1 MKTNIIAEIG
11 WNHMGDMS
19 LMNEMLQ
26 EARKSGATTAKF
38 QYWDPKTLKEGDW
51 DEDGRREIYN
61 KAFLDDEKINEIY
74 NSTIKNKLKFLIS
87 VFSTSGAKKIASLG
101 IKHIKIPSHEVANK
115 KLISFCANN
124 FEKVFFSAGAGTTVE
139 IKEANEILATGS
151 AEYTLMH
158 CVSSYPCPIER
169 SNLLRI
175 NWLKTLHSNVGLS
188 DHTQSTLTPALAVAF
203 GVNEIEKHFTSDN
216 DLPGRDN
223 KFALNP
229 VSFLEMTT
237 LIRNAEKAFIDH
249 GLELQDIER
258 DTYNNYRGRWDP
270 SDYDV

>member
-1 MKTNIIAEIG
+1 
-11 WNHMGDMS
+11 
-19 LMNEMLQ
+19 
-26 EARKSGATTAKF
+26 
-38 QYWDPKTLKEGDW
+38 
-51 DEDGRREIYN
+51 
-61 KAFLDDEKINEIY
+61 
-74 NSTIKNKLKFLIS
+74 
-87 VFSTSGAKKIASLG
+87 
-101 IKHIKIPSHEVANK
+101 
-115 KLISFCANN
+115 
-124 FEKVFFSAGAGTTVE
+124 
-139 IKEANEILATGS
+139 
-151 AEYTLMH
+151 MH